1 MNGILF
7 DQRDFELV
15 RMVNAYADRDPAGE
29 QRDRRVRILNFHP
42 NGLRELTSRKAFRV
56 AQAVMGLLDT
66 RPASTPEERLEALRV
81 LRKEACS
88 SASSP
93 LRLNTARVLI
103 QLMKELLR
111 ARGHGAVQLG
121 LAHDFHKAASGR
133 PRIVRALLR
142 RLNLLEMPEAWNQR
156 TFDYHVRDSHSSGR
170 KSPTHL
176 IMDAWLKGIRT
187 LKVIYENYAPP
198 VAAQELMDAADIM
211 EVTVRIGIR
220 FHRPFR
226 GRRVTLV
233 WTPRGFSGPKGF
245 REFLEKPEMRALIS
259 AGKAV
264 EACERAR
271 FARLVDLYNR
281 DYRITVNRRFRLDVP
296 ALDPAEFEALVGEA
310 QPSWAHLADCI
321 HRRTVAAMRAHLDN
335 AETSA
340 ATESDEERGQTAECC
355 EAMER
360 FSPATVLDEWLNEAL
375 AATELGKA
383 AAGDPFADED
393 PPSLLERLAGIA
405 TDYRASLDTRDI
417 EPARVLQLLHLCK
430 GRLTHLELFSL
441 QTYRPE
447 HLPQLSAMND
457 LREAVNSGSPSRL
470 KRLVSGFLESTP
482 SEAEEDAA
490 CLRDLLRSMPAFL
503 AHYRGRP
510 LSTFI
515 SSNSSGR
522 SDWGGQHGMGFAI
535 IETLP
540 VREQRACFRGG
551 QRRLLPL
558 RYGLVER
565 VRREAGHAVERS
577 AQLARVA
584 PLAWIAYWWLRLT
597 DVFRPA
603 KRGWVAPLESLAVT
617 ARGNVVPLGGFGV
630 FAGNDLGLNGGT
642 PGRRIDLRWRYVNTV
657 LVNST
662 LILAGFVSAFLAF
675 QYTQQGFLAYW
686 GAPLWFAVTGSRNI
700 LQAVIAGG
708 GLRRYS
714 ALTWKDYVSW
724 GRLSESLFYTGFSVP
739 LLEIGVRYLLLQ
751 RGLGLTAANSSLAVF
766 LTLATVNGAYLMSH
780 NLYRGL
786 PSAAAYANLGRS
798 VCAVPVAMAYNYG
811 LLLLLQFFDVG
822 DVAVVLAAT
831 TSLVAKT
838 ASDTVAAVLEGYFDR
853 RATRRLR
860 SRDFRDVLS
869 RLAACQASLEYLFPR
884 ENGPDVLRH
893 PERLIGSENPAVR
906 QLAEEITVHCLDLM
920 YFHFYQPL
928 SAQTFLGLSK
938 QKVREEK
945 ELVLLA
951 QTLVAQEEYVTRLFV
966 DGVFGPNFGPALA
979 FYLGH
984 FRKYGDFVRK
994 AVAAGNDD
1002 SEGNTRAAR
1011 RSFAEAT

>member
-1 MNGILF
+1 MNGVLF

-15 RMVNAYADRDPAGE
+15 QMVNAFADRDPAS
-29 QRDRRVRILNFHP
+29 DRWKRRARILNFHP

-66 RPASTPEERLEALRV
+66 RPTSTPEERLEALRI
-81 LRKEACS
+81 LRAEACS
-88 SASSP
+88 SARSP

-111 ARGHGAVQLG
+111 ARDHVSSQLC

-133 PRIVRALLR
+133 PRIVRSLLR

-156 TFDYHVRDSHSSGR
+156 AFDYHVRDSHSSGR

-198 VAAQELMDAADIM
+198 AAAQELMDAADVM

-226 GRRVTLV
+226 GRLVTLV

-245 REFLEKPEMRALIS
+245 REFLEKPAMQALIS

-271 FARLVDLYNR
+271 FARLIDLYNR
-281 DYRITVNRRFRLDVP
+281 DYRLAVNSRFGLDV
-296 ALDPAEFEALVGEA
+296 AELDPSEFDSLVGEA

-321 HRRTVAAMRAHLDN
+321 HRRTVAAMRARLKN
-335 AETSA
+335 AETPA
-340 ATESDEERGQTAECC
+340 AAIGTEDCAHMTEPF

-360 FSPATVLDEWLNEAL
+360 FSPATVLEEWLNEAL
-375 AATELGKA
+375 AASETGKVEA
-383 AAGDPFADED
+383 ADED
-393 PPSLLERLAGIA
+393 PAALLKRLAGIA

-417 EPARVLQLLHLCK
+417 EPSRVLQLLHLCE

-457 LREAVNSGSPSRL
+457 LREVVNSGSPSRL
-470 KRLVSGFLESTP
+470 KRLVSRLLECLPPET
-482 SEAEEDAA
+482 EEDAD
-490 CLRDLLRSMPAFL
+490 CLQALLRAMPAFL

-558 RYGLVER
+558 RYGLIER

-577 AQLARVA
+577 AHLARVA
-584 PLAWIAYWWLRLT
+584 PLAWIAYWWLRLA

-603 KRGWVAPLESLAVT
+603 RRGWVAPLESLAIT
-617 ARGNVVPLGGFGV
+617 SRGNVVPLGGFGV
-630 FAGNDLGLNGGT
+630 FAGNNLGLNGNT
-642 PGRRIDLRWRYVNTV
+642 PCRSIESRWRYVNTV
-657 LVNST
+657 LVNSG
-662 LILAGFVSAFLAF
+662 LILAGFVAAFLAF
-675 QYTQQGFLAYW
+675 QYTQEGFLAYW

-724 GRLSESLFYTGFSVP
+724 SRLSESLFYTGFSVP

-751 RGLGLTAANSSLAVF
+751 EGLGLTAADSPLAVF
-766 LTLATVNGAYLMSH
+766 LTLATVNGTYLMSH
-780 NLYRGL
+780 NLFRGL
-786 PSAAAYANLGRS
+786 PSAAAYTNLGRS
-798 VCAVPVAMAYNYG
+798 IAAVPVAMAYNYG
-811 LLLLLQFFDVG
+811 LFLLLHFLGVG
-822 DVAVVLAAT
+822 DVAAILVAT

-860 SRDFRDVLS
+860 TRDVRNVLS
-869 RLAACQASLEYLFPR
+869 RLAACHASLEYLFPS
-884 ENGPDVLRH
+884 ESGPEVLGH
-893 PERLIGSENPAVR
+893 PERLIGSDNPQIR
-906 QLAEEITVHCLDLM
+906 QLAEEIAIHCLDLM

-928 SAQTFLGLSK
+928 SAQTFIQLSK
-938 QKVREEK
+938 HMTSDDREFI
-945 ELVLLA
+945 LLA
-951 QTLVAQEEYVTRLFV
+951 QKLVGQEEYVTRLFV
-966 DGVFGPNFGPALA
+966 DGIFGVNFGPALA
-979 FYLGH
+979 FYLGQ
-984 FRKYGDFVRK
+984 FRTYADFIRKTAGCGDDGMMCEGHADGVRFAK
-994 AVAAGNDD
+994 AA
-1002 SEGNTRAAR
+1002 
-1011 RSFAEAT
+1011 

>member
-1 MNGILF
+1 MNGVLF
-7 DQRDFELV
+7 DQRDFDLV
-15 RMVNAYADRDPAGE
+15 QMVNAYADRDPAGE

-56 AQAVMGLLDT
+56 ALAVMGLLDT
-66 RPASTPEERLEALRV
+66 RPTSTPEERLEALRI
-81 LRKEACS
+81 LRAEACS
-88 SASSP
+88 SARSP

-111 ARGHGAVQLG
+111 ARGHLSSQLC

-133 PRIVRALLR
+133 PRIVRSLLR

-156 TFDYHVRDSHSSGR
+156 AFDYHVRDSHSSGR

-198 VAAQELMDAADIM
+198 AAAQELMDAADIM

-226 GRRVTLV
+226 GQRVTLV

-245 REFLEKPEMRALIS
+245 REFLEKPAMQALIS
-259 AGKAV
+259 AGKTV

-271 FARLVDLYNR
+271 FARLIDLYNH
-281 DYRITVNRRFRLDVP
+281 DYRPVVDSRFGLDV
-296 ALDPAEFEALVGEA
+296 AELDSSEFEALVGDA

-321 HRRTVAAMRAHLDN
+321 HRRTVAAMRARLEN
-335 AETSA
+335 AEVPVA
-340 ATESDEERGQTAECC
+340 AGRAHLEECY

-360 FSPATVLDEWLNEAL
+360 FSPATVLEEWLNEAL
-375 AATELGKA
+375 AATALGKA
-383 AAGDPFADED
+383 EAAATFVDED
-393 PPSLLERLAGIA
+393 PPALLKRLAGIA

-417 EPARVLQLLHLCK
+417 VPSRVLQLLHLCE

-457 LREAVNSGSPSRL
+457 LREVVNSGSPSRL
-470 KRLVSGFLESTP
+470 KRLVSGLLEVLP
-482 SEAEEDAA
+482 PEAEEDVG
-490 CLRDLLRSMPAFL
+490 CLRDVVRSMPAFL
-503 AHYRGRP
+503 SHYRKRP

-558 RYGLVER
+558 RYGLIER

-577 AQLARVA
+577 AHLARVA

-617 ARGNVVPLGGFGV
+617 SRGNVVPLGGFGV
-630 FAGNDLGLNGGT
+630 FAGNNLGLNGAT
-642 PGRRIDLRWRYVNTV
+642 PGRRIESRWRYVNTV
-657 LVNST
+657 LVNGV

-675 QYTQQGFLAYW
+675 QYTQEGFLAYW

-724 GRLSESLFYTGFSVP
+724 SRLSESLFYTGFSVP
-739 LLEIGVRYLLLQ
+739 LLEIGVRYLFLQ
-751 RGLGLTAANSSLAVF
+751 KGLGLTAADSPLAVF
-766 LTLATVNGAYLMSH
+766 LTLAAVNGAYLMSH
-780 NLYRGL
+780 NLFRGL

-798 VCAVPVAMAYNYG
+798 IAAVPVAMAYNYG
-811 LLLLLQFFDVG
+811 LFLLLHFLEVG
-822 DVAVVLAAT
+822 DVAAVLAAT

-860 SRDFRDVLS
+860 ARDVRNVLS
-869 RLAACQASLEYLFPR
+869 RLAACHASLEYLFPR
-884 ENGPDVLRH
+884 EDGPEVLGH
-893 PERLIGSENPAVR
+893 PDRLIGSDDPQVR
-906 QLAEEITVHCLDLM
+906 QLAEEITIHCLDLM

-928 SAQTFLGLSK
+928 SAQTFMRLSK
-938 QKVREEK
+938 HMSRDEREFI
-945 ELVLLA
+945 LLA
-951 QTLVAQEEYVTRLFV
+951 QKLVGQEEYVTRLFV
-966 DGVFGPNFGPALA
+966 DGIFGANFGPALA
-979 FYLGH
+979 FYLGQ
-984 FRKYGDFVRK
+984 FRTYADFIRK
-994 AVAAGNDD
+994 TAG
-1002 SEGNTRAAR
+1002 GGGHPAR
-1011 RSFAEAT
+1011 EERTSRQRLADAE

>member
-1 MNGILF
+1 MNGVLF

-15 RMVNAYADRDPAGE
+15 RMVNAYADRDPASDR
-29 QRDRRVRILNFHP
+29 RDRRARILNFHP

-66 RPASTPEERLEALRV
+66 RPTSTPEERLEALRV
-81 LRKEACS
+81 LRAEACS
-88 SASSP
+88 SARSP

-111 ARGHGAVQLG
+111 ARGHVSSQLC

-133 PRIVRALLR
+133 PRIVRSLLR
-142 RLNLLEMPEAWNQR
+142 RLNLLEMPEDWNQR
-156 TFDYHVRDSHSSGR
+156 AFDYHVRDSHSSGR

-198 VAAQELMDAADIM
+198 VAAQELMDAADVM

-226 GRRVTLV
+226 GRPVTLV

-245 REFLEKPEMRALIS
+245 REFLEKPAMQALIS

-271 FARLVDLYNR
+271 FARLIELYNC
-281 DYRITVNRRFRLDVP
+281 DYRPAVNSRFDLNVAELDF
-296 ALDPAEFEALVGEA
+296 LEFEALVGEA

-321 HRRTVAAMRAHLDN
+321 HRRTVAAMRLS
-335 AETSA
+335 AE
-340 ATESDEERGQTAECC
+340 EQTASERF
-355 EAMER
+355 EAMES
-360 FSPATVLDEWLNEAL
+360 FSPATVLEEWLNGAL
-375 AATELGKA
+375 AATALGKA
-383 AAGDPFADED
+383 DAGDPFADED
-393 PPSLLERLAGIA
+393 PPALLKRLAGIA

-417 EPARVLQLLHLCK
+417 EPSRVLQLLHLCE

-457 LREAVNSGSPSRL
+457 LREVVNSGSPSRL
-470 KRLVSGFLESTP
+470 KRLISGFLEDTLP
-482 SEAEEDAA
+482 EEDDDAA
-490 CLRDLLRSMPAFL
+490 CLQDLVRSMPAFL
-503 AHYRGRP
+503 SRYRGRP

-558 RYGLVER
+558 RYGLIER

-577 AQLARVA
+577 AHLARVA

-597 DVFRPA
+597 DVFRPV

-617 ARGNVVPLGGFGV
+617 SRGNVVPLGGFGV
-630 FAGNDLGLNGGT
+630 FAGNNLGLNGNT
-642 PGRRIDLRWRYVNTV
+642 PGRRIKSRWRYVNTV
-657 LVNST
+657 LVNSG
-662 LILAGFVSAFLAF
+662 LILAGFVAAFLAF
-675 QYTQQGFLAYW
+675 QYTQEGFLAYW

-724 GRLSESLFYTGFSVP
+724 SRLSESLFYTGFSVP
-739 LLEIGVRYLLLQ
+739 LLEIGVRYFFLQ
-751 RGLGLTAANSSLAVF
+751 KGLGLTAADSPLAVF
-766 LTLATVNGAYLMSH
+766 LTLATVNGIYLMSH
-780 NLYRGL
+780 NLFRGL

-798 VCAVPVAMAYNYG
+798 IAAVPVAIAYNYG
-811 LLLLLQFFDVG
+811 LFLLLHFLGGG
-822 DVAVVLAAT
+822 DVAVALAAT

-838 ASDTVAAVLEGYFDR
+838 ASDTVAAVLEGFFDR

-860 SRDFRDVLS
+860 TRDVRNVLS
-869 RLAACQASLEYLFPR
+869 RLAVCHASLEYLFPN
-884 ENGPDVLRH
+884 ENGPEVLGH
-893 PERLIGSENPAVR
+893 PERLIRSDNPQVR
-906 QLAEEITVHCLDLM
+906 HLAEEITIHCLDLM

-928 SAQTFLGLSK
+928 SAQTFIRLSK
-938 QKVREEK
+938 HMTRDEK
-945 ELVLLA
+945 EFIHLA
-951 QTLVAQEEYVTRLFV
+951 QKLVGHEEYVTRLFV
-966 DGVFGPNFGPALA
+966 DGIFGANFGPALA
-979 FYLGH
+979 FYLGQYRTYAD
-984 FRKYGDFVRK
+984 FIRKMVGGGDGHPALEAPTNRQSL
-994 AVAAGNDD
+994 ADAA
-1002 SEGNTRAAR
+1002 
-1011 RSFAEAT
+1011 

>member
-1 MNGILF
+1 MNGVLF

-15 RMVNAYADRDPAGE
+15 RMVNAYADRDLAS
-29 QRDRRVRILNFHP
+29 DRRERRARILNFHP

-66 RPASTPEERLEALRV
+66 RPTSTPEERLEALRI
-81 LRKEACS
+81 LRAEACS
-88 SASSP
+88 SARSP

-111 ARGHGAVQLG
+111 ARGHVSSQLC

-133 PRIVRALLR
+133 PRIVRSLLR

-156 TFDYHVRDSHSSGR
+156 AFDYHVRDSHSSGR

-198 VAAQELMDAADIM
+198 AAAQELMDAADVM
-211 EVTVRIGIR
+211 EATVRIGIR

-226 GRRVTLV
+226 GRPVTLV

-245 REFLEKPEMRALIS
+245 REFLEKPAMQALIS

-271 FARLVDLYNR
+271 FARLIDLYNR
-281 DYRITVNRRFRLDVP
+281 DYRLAVNRRFDLNVGE
-296 ALDPAEFEALVGEA
+296 LDPSEFGAIVGEA

-321 HRRTVAAMRAHLDN
+321 HRRTVAAMRARL
-335 AETSA
+335 
-340 ATESDEERGQTAECC
+340 ERARDGSQTTGGF

-360 FSPATVLDEWLNEAL
+360 FSPATVLEEWLNETL
-375 AATELGKA
+375 AATETVKTEA
-383 AAGDPFADED
+383 CDPRADED
-393 PPSLLERLAGIA
+393 PPALLKRLAGIA

-417 EPARVLQLLHLCK
+417 EPSRVLQLLHLCE

-470 KRLVSGFLESTP
+470 KRLVVDMLGNLP
-482 SEAEEDAA
+482 AEAEEEAA
-490 CLRDLLRSMPAFL
+490 CLHDLVRSMPAFL

-558 RYGLVER
+558 RYGLIER

-577 AQLARVA
+577 AHLARVA

-597 DVFRPA
+597 DVFRSG

-617 ARGNVVPLGGFGV
+617 SRGNVVPLGGFGV
-630 FAGNDLGLNGGT
+630 FAGNNLGLNGNA
-642 PGRRIDLRWRYVNTV
+642 PGRRIETPWRYVNTV
-657 LVNST
+657 LVNSG
-662 LILAGFVSAFLAF
+662 LILTGFIAAFLAF

-724 GRLSESLFYTGFSVP
+724 SRLSESLFYTGFSVP
-739 LLEIGVRYLLLQ
+739 LLEIGVRYLFLQ
-751 RGLGLTAANSSLAVF
+751 KGLGLTAATNPLAVF

-780 NLYRGL
+780 NLFRGL
-786 PSAAAYANLGRS
+786 PAAAAYANLGRS
-798 VCAVPVAMAYNYG
+798 VAAVPVAMAYNYA
-811 LLLLLQFFDVG
+811 LLFLLDFLG
-822 DVAVVLAAT
+822 IGEVAAVLAAT

-860 SRDFRDVLS
+860 ARDVRNVLS
-869 RLAACQASLEYLFPR
+869 RLAACHASLEYKFPD
-884 ENGPDVLRH
+884 ENGPDVLGH
-893 PERLIGSENPAVR
+893 PERLVGSDSPSVR
-906 QLAEEITVHCLDLM
+906 QLAEEITIHCLDLM

-928 SAQTFLGLSK
+928 SAQTFIRLARHMTRDE
-938 QKVREEK
+938 REFIVGAQR
-945 ELVLLA
+945 LVG
-951 QTLVAQEEYVTRLFV
+951 QEEYVTRLFV
-966 DGVFGPNFGPALA
+966 DGIFGANFGPALA
-979 FYLGH
+979 FYLGQ
-984 FRKYGDFVRK
+984 FRTYANFIRKTVAGGDSLPAPEVG
-994 AVAAGNDD
+994 A
-1002 SEGNTRAAR
+1002 TQRA
-1011 RSFAEAT
+1011 